1 MQTSFIYV
9 APELVLTL
17 GTLALLIAGVLKG
30 NRWLS
35 LVSWAGALLCIFSM
49 ILVSGF
55 GQDRLTA
62 FNDMFV
68 TDGFARF
75 LKIIILLASAVSIL
89 LALPYLHEQ
98 KILNF
103 EYPILILLATVGMC
117 AMVSANDLISLY
129 VGLELQSLSLYVL
142 ASIRRDDEKST
153 EAGLK
158 YFVLGALSSGLL
170 LYGASLLYGATG
182 STNFEAISS
191 AFALGTGSK
200 PSLAALFGLA
210 LVLAGLAFKV
220 SAVPFHMWT
229 PDVYEGAPTP
239 VTAFFSAAPKVAA
252 MGLLMRVLFDALPGL
267 RAEWT
272 QIIAFLSIAS
282 MVLGS
287 VAAIGQT
294 NIKRLLAYSSIGHV
308 GYAFIGIAAARTESI
323 GAVLFYLASYVIM
336 TLGAFLCVM
345 AMKRGDTQVE
355 DMSELAGLSKT
366 QPLLAMAFATLMF
379 SLAGIPMLLGFFGKL
394 FIFQSAINVGTPLMV
409 TLAVVGALASVI
421 GAYYYLRLIK
431 IMYFDP
437 ATQAFKPVR
446 NSVNIIL
453 LNSFALAAS
462 PLSFLYFM
470 PLMKAARTAASSLV
484 GTQL

>member
-1 MQTSFIYV
+1 MQSAFIHL
-9 APELVLTL
+9 APELA
-17 GTLALLIAGVLKG
+17 LAVGAMVLLIIGVLKG
-30 NRWLS
+30 NSWLS
-35 LVSWAGALLCIFSM
+35 YTSWGSALLCIFAM
-49 ILVSGF
+49 VLVSGL
-55 GQDRLTA
+55 GPDRFTA

-68 TDGFARF
+68 TDGFAQF
-75 LKIIILLASAVSIL
+75 LKIIILLASAVCIII
-89 LALPYLHEQ
+89 ALPFLHEQ
-98 KILNF
+98 KVLNF
-103 EYPILILLATVGMC
+103 EYPILIVLAAVGMC

-142 ASIRRDDEKST
+142 AAIRRDDEKST

-182 STNFEAISS
+182 STNFEAIASS
-191 AFALGTGSK
+191 FNSVHLSLG
-200 PSLAALFGLA
+200 ALFGLA

-252 MGLLMRVLFDALPGL
+252 MGLLMRVLFDALPSL

-272 QIIAFLSIAS
+272 QIIAFLSLAS
-282 MVLGS
+282 MVLGA

-308 GYAFIGIAAARTESI
+308 GYALIGVAAANPEGI

-336 TLGAFLCVM
+336 TLGAFLCVL
-345 AMKRGDTQVE
+345 AMKRGDVQIE
-355 DMSELAGLSKT
+355 DITELSGLSKT
-366 QPLLAMAFATLMF
+366 QPRLALAFAVLMF
-379 SLAGIPMLLGFFGKL
+379 SLAGIPLLLGFFGKL
-394 FIFQSAINVGTPLMV
+394 FIFQVAINVGSPLML
-409 TLAVVGALASVI
+409 TLAIVGALASVI

-431 IMYFDP
+431 VMYFDP
-437 ATQAFKPVR
+437 AAHEFTPVR
-446 NSVNIIL
+446 NSANIIL
-453 LNSFALAAS
+453 LNGFALAAS
-462 PLSFLYFM
+462 PLSFFYFW
-470 PLMKAARTAASSLV
+470 PLLQSARTAAASLV
-484 GTQL
+484 GSVL